1 MTLNKGG
8 KYLKG
13 SEKFYCAISGAG
25 IDPKIGRK
33 DIPKNFV
40 ISPDSLEVGPGKQ
53 IPKFRFEGT
62 IYSTKCAFN
71 EAFDGFIIT
80 KDSEFVIKSIEV
92 QLVRVETYE
101 GKTYATEVQN
111 IQVADGDV
119 IRDMEIPLYM
129 MFPKI
134 YSCPT
139 VIHTKFQVRIIF
151 N

>member
-1 MTLNKGG
+1 M
-8 KYLKG
+8 
-13 SEKFYCAISGAG
+13 
-25 IDPKIGRK
+25 
-33 DIPKNFV
+33 
-40 ISPDSLEVGPGKQ
+40 ISPDSLETAQGKQ
-53 IPKFRFEGT
+53 VPKFRFEGT
-62 IYSTKCAFN
+62 IYSTNCAFN
-71 EAFDGFIIT
+71 EAFDGFIVT

-139 VIHTKFQVRIIF
+139 VIHAKF
-151 N
+151 